1 MTKSTKG
8 GNHSG
13 SNIAKSKPGKVSKN
27 WKALKAQLETD
38 SNKKVTSKLTI
49 SKKNAIFKQI
59 SQAVASNDSKNGM
72 HAWFDDSQD
81 EEKDVEETLV
91 KSQSFDGLT
100 KCIAMDCE
108 MVGVGETGQDSILAR
123 ISLVNQFGKCVYDKF
138 VKPTEEVVDY
148 RTWVSGVRP
157 SDLENA
163 EDFKTVQKEVA
174 DILQGRILVGHALWN
189 DLKVLYLSH
198 PKKHIRDTA
207 KYRPFKTM
215 CGGRSP
221 ALRVLCKKL
230 LTIQM
235 QKGEHSSVT
244 DAQAAMRLYTM
255 HKRIG
260 KQTKRL
266 FTWVRKRRRTSQ
278 RVIIP
283 IRHRRQQQRDSFYS

>member
-1 MTKSTKG
+1 MTKSSKG
-8 GNHSG
+8 RNNSD
-13 SNIAKSKPGKVSKN
+13 SSKISKSKPGKVSKN
-27 WKALKAQLETD
+27 WKVLKAQLEAD
-38 SNKKVTSKLTI
+38 GNKKVASKLSI

-72 HAWFDDSQD
+72 HAWFDESQD

-108 MVGVGETGQDSILAR
+108 MVGVGETGSDSILAR
-123 ISLVNQFGKCVYDKF
+123 ISLVNQFGNCVYDKF

-255 HKRIG
+255 HKKEWEANKAAVHLG
-260 KQTKRL
+260 KKEKKNKPRSISNS
-266 FTWVRKRRRTSQ
+266 TS
-278 RVIIP
+278 
-283 IRHRRQQQRDSFYS
+283 SAT